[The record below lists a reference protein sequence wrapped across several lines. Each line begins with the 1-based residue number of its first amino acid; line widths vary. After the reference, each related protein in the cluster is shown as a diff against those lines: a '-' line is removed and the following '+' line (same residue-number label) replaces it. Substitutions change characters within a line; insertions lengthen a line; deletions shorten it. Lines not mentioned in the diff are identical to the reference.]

1 MRRRKVNMK
10 INMCWLYAISKYGYP
25 PSIEDTLKVI
35 DEIADLGF
43 TYMEMEGVREE
54 NMKAVWDSRKLIKDK
69 VEERGIKLMNFCP
82 ILPGLVSLDK
92 REREKE
98 FELYKIGLDLSEYFG
113 TELVQIDS
121 FTPPLKFKG
130 DAPYK
135 EAISFGLDL
144 KVEVDP
150 EFSWDDQWKVLVES
164 FSRAAEMAKERGKKL
179 CVEPRVGEMIAN
191 TDSALRLI
199 DHMGGPENFGVV
211 LDTGHL
217 NAQKEILPLSVE
229 KLGKK
234 IFYLHV
240 SDNDGKVNEHLG
252 LGKGSIDWEGVFI
265 TLKKH
270 GFDGYVGL
278 DIGNVED
285 LDKEVVESKRF
296 LEDLFDKLGILY

>member
-1 MRRRKVNMK
+1 MK

-25 PSIEDTLKVI
+25 PTIEDTLKVM

-43 TYMEMEGVREE
+43 SYMEMEGVREE
-54 NMKAVWDSRKLIKDK
+54 NMKAVWDARKRIKK
-69 VEERGIKLMNFCP
+69 KAEERGLKLMNFCP
-82 ILPGLVSLDK
+82 ILPGLVSMD
-92 REREKE
+92 RSEREKG
-98 FELYKIGLDLSEYFG
+98 FELYKLGLDLSEYFE

-150 EFSWDDQWKVLVES
+150 DFNWNDQWKVLVES
-164 FSRAAEMAKERGKKL
+164 FDRAAEMAKERGRKL

-191 TDSALRLI
+191 TDSALRLL
-199 DHMGGPENFGVV
+199 DHVNSDNLGIV

-217 NAQKEILPLSVE
+217 HAQKEILPLSVE

-234 IFYLHV
+234 IYYLHV

-252 LGKGSIDWEGVFI
+252 LGKGNIDWEGVFLA
-265 TLKKH
+265 LKKH
-270 GFDGYVGL
+270 GFNGYVGL
-278 DIGNVED
+278 DIGNVDD
-285 LDKEVVESKRF
+285 LDREVMESKRF
-296 LEDLFDKLGILY
+296 LEELFEKLGIV

>member
-1 MRRRKVNMK
+1 MK

>member
-1 MRRRKVNMK
+1 MK

-54 NMKAVWDSRKLIKDK
+54 NMKAVWDARKRIKDK
-69 VEERGIKLMNFCP
+69 AKERGLKLMNFCP
-82 ILPGLVSLDK
+82 ILPGLVSMDK
-92 REREKE
+92 TEREKG
-98 FELYKIGLDLSEYFG
+98 FELYKIGLDLAEYFE

-130 DAPYK
+130 EAPYK
-135 EAISFGLDL
+135 EAINFGLDL
-144 KVEVDP
+144 KIEIDP
-150 EFSWDDQWKVLVES
+150 EFSWDDQWKVLVDS
-164 FSRAAEMAKERGKKL
+164 FTRAAEMAKERGKKL

-191 TDSALRLI
+191 TDSALRLL
-199 DHMGGPENFGVV
+199 DHVDSDNLGIV

-217 NAQKEILPLSVE
+217 HAQKEILPLSVE

-234 IFYLHV
+234 IYYLHV
-240 SDNDGKVNEHLG
+240 SDNDGKINKHLG
-252 LGKGSIDWEGVFI
+252 LGKGNIDWEGVFLA
-265 TLKKH
+265 LKKH

-285 LDKEVVESKRF
+285 LDREVIESKKF
-296 LEDLFDKLGILY
+296 LEELFDRLEIKY

>member
-1 MRRRKVNMK
+1 MK

-25 PSIEDTLKVI
+25 PTIEDTLKVM

-43 TYMEMEGVREE
+43 SYMEMEGVREE
-54 NMKAVWDSRKLIKDK
+54 NMKAVWDARKRIKK
-69 VEERGIKLMNFCP
+69 KAEERGLKLMNFCP
-82 ILPGLVSLDK
+82 ILPGLVSMD
-92 REREKE
+92 RSEREKG
-98 FELYKIGLDLSEYFG
+98 FELYKLGLDLSEYFE

-150 EFSWDDQWKVLVES
+150 DFNWNDQWKVLVES
-164 FSRAAEMAKERGKKL
+164 FDRAAEMAKERGRKL

-191 TDSALRLI
+191 TDSALRLL
-199 DHMGGPENFGVV
+199 DHVNSDNLGIV

-217 NAQKEILPLSVE
+217 HAQKEILPLSVE

-234 IFYLHV
+234 IYYLHV
-240 SDNDGKVNEHLG
+240 SDNDGKVNEHSG
-252 LGKGSIDWEGVFI
+252 LGKGNIDWEGVFLA
-265 TLKKH
+265 LKKH
-270 GFDGYVGL
+270 GFNGYVGL
-278 DIGNVED
+278 DIGNVDD
-285 LDKEVVESKRF
+285 LDREVMESKRF
-296 LEDLFDKLGILY
+296 LEELFEKLGIV

>member
-1 MRRRKVNMK
+1 MK

-54 NMKAVWDSRKLIKDK
+54 NMKAVWDARKRIKDK
-69 VEERGIKLMNFCP
+69 AKERGLKLMNFCP
-82 ILPGLVSLDK
+82 ILPSLVSMDK
-92 REREKE
+92 REREKG
-98 FELYKIGLDLSEYFG
+98 FELYKIGLDLAEYFE

-130 DAPYK
+130 EAPYK
-135 EAISFGLDL
+135 EAINFGLDL
-144 KVEVDP
+144 KIEIDP
-150 EFSWDDQWKVLVES
+150 EFSWDDQWKVLVDS
-164 FSRAAEMAKERGKKL
+164 FTRAAEMAKERGKKL

-191 TDSALRLI
+191 TDSALRLL
-199 DHMGGPENFGVV
+199 DHVDSDNLGIV

-217 NAQKEILPLSVE
+217 HAQKEILPLSVE

-234 IFYLHV
+234 IYYLHV
-240 SDNDGKVNEHLG
+240 SDNDGKINKHLG
-252 LGKGSIDWEGVFI
+252 LGKGNIDWEGVFLA
-265 TLKKH
+265 LKKH

-285 LDKEVVESKRF
+285 LDREVIESKKF
-296 LEDLFDKLGILY
+296 LEELFDRLEIKY

>member
-1 MRRRKVNMK
+1 MK

-25 PSIEDTLKVI
+25 PSVKDTLKVI

-54 NMKAVWDSRKLIKDK
+54 NMKAVWDARKKIKDK
-69 VEERGIKLMNFCP
+69 VEERGLKLMNFCP
-82 ILPGLVSLDK
+82 ILPSLVSMDK
-92 REREKE
+92 TEREKG
-98 FELYKIGLDLSEYFG
+98 FELYKIGLDLAEYFE

-135 EAISFGLDL
+135 KAISFGLEL
-144 KVEVDP
+144 KVEIDP
-150 EFSWDDQWKVLVES
+150 DFSWNDQWMVLVES
-164 FSRAAEMAKERGKKL
+164 FDRAADMAKERGKKL

-191 TDSALRLI
+191 TDSALRLM
-199 DHMGGPENFGVV
+199 DHMNTDNFGIV

-234 IFYLHV
+234 INYLHV
-240 SDNDGKVNEHLG
+240 SDNDGKVNEHLE
-252 LGKGSIDWEGVFI
+252 LGKGNIDWEGVFLA
-265 TLKKH
+265 LKKH
-270 GFDGYVGL
+270 GFTGYVGL
-278 DIGNVED
+278 DIGNVKE
-285 LDKEVVESKRF
+285 LDKEITESKKF
-296 LEDLFDKLGILY
+296 LENLFNRLGIDY

>member
-1 MRRRKVNMK
+1 MK

-25 PSIEDTLKVI
+25 PTIEDTLKVM

-43 TYMEMEGVREE
+43 SYMEMEGVREE
-54 NMKAVWDSRKLIKDK
+54 NMKAVWDARKRIKK
-69 VEERGIKLMNFCP
+69 KAEERGVKLMNFCP
-82 ILPGLVSLDK
+82 ILPGLVSMD
-92 REREKE
+92 RSEREKG
-98 FELYKIGLDLSEYFG
+98 FELYKLGLDLSEYFE

-150 EFSWDDQWKVLVES
+150 DFNWNDQWKVLVES
-164 FSRAAEMAKERGKKL
+164 FDRAAEMAKERGRKL

-191 TDSALRLI
+191 TDSALRLL
-199 DHMGGPENFGVV
+199 DHVNSDNLGIV

-217 NAQKEILPLSVE
+217 HAQKEILPLSVE

-234 IFYLHV
+234 IYYLHV

-252 LGKGSIDWEGVFI
+252 LGKGNIDWEGVFLA
-265 TLKKH
+265 LKKH
-270 GFDGYVGL
+270 GFNGYVGL
-278 DIGNVED
+278 DIGNVDD
-285 LDKEVVESKRF
+285 LDREVMESKRF
-296 LEDLFDKLGILY
+296 LEELLERLGIV

>member
-1 MRRRKVNMK
+1 MKMK

-25 PSIEDTLKVI
+25 PSIEDTFRVM
-35 DEIADLGF
+35 DEIANLGF

-54 NMKAVWDSRKLIKDK
+54 NMKAVWNARKKIKDK
-69 VEERGIKLMNFCP
+69 AKERGLKLMNFCP
-82 ILPGLVSLDK
+82 ILPSLVSMDK
-92 REREKE
+92 AEREKG
-98 FELYKIGLDLSEYFG
+98 FELYKIGLDLAEYFE

-130 DAPYK
+130 EAPYK
-135 EAISFGLDL
+135 EAINFGLDL
-144 KVEVDP
+144 KVEIDP
-150 EFSWDDQWKVLVES
+150 EFSWDDQWKVLVDS
-164 FSRAAEMAKERGKKL
+164 FTRAAEMAKERGKKL

-191 TDSALRLI
+191 TDSALRLL
-199 DHMGGPENFGVV
+199 DHVNSDNLGIV

-217 NAQKEILPLSVE
+217 HAQKEILPLSVE

-234 IFYLHV
+234 IYYLHV

-252 LGKGSIDWEGVFI
+252 LGKGNIDWEGVFLA
-265 TLKKH
+265 LKKH

-285 LDKEVVESKRF
+285 LDREVIESKKF
-296 LEDLFDKLGILY
+296 LEELFDRLGI

>member
-1 MRRRKVNMK
+1 MK

-25 PSIEDTLKVI
+25 PSIEDTLKVM

-54 NMKAVWDSRKLIKDK
+54 NMKAVWDARKRIKDK
-69 VEERGIKLMNFCP
+69 AKERGLKLMNFCP
-82 ILPGLVSLDK
+82 ILPGLVSMDK
-92 REREKE
+92 TEREKG
-98 FELYKIGLDLSEYFG
+98 FELYKIGLDLAEYFE

-130 DAPYK
+130 EAPYK
-135 EAISFGLDL
+135 EAINFGLDL
-144 KVEVDP
+144 KIEIDP
-150 EFSWDDQWKVLVES
+150 EFSWDDQWKVLVDS
-164 FSRAAEMAKERGKKL
+164 FTRAAEMAKERGKKL

-191 TDSALRLI
+191 TDSALRLL
-199 DHMGGPENFGVV
+199 DHVDSDNLGIV

-217 NAQKEILPLSVE
+217 HAQKEILPLSVE

-234 IFYLHV
+234 IYYLHV
-240 SDNDGKVNEHLG
+240 SDNDGKINKHLG
-252 LGKGSIDWEGVFI
+252 LGKGNIDWEGVFLA
-265 TLKKH
+265 LKKH

-285 LDKEVVESKRF
+285 LDREVIESKKF
-296 LEDLFDKLGILY
+296 LEELFDRLEIKY

>member
-1 MRRRKVNMK
+1 MK

-25 PSIEDTLKVI
+25 PTIEDTLKVM

-43 TYMEMEGVREE
+43 SYMEMEGVREE
-54 NMKAVWDSRKLIKDK
+54 NMKAVWDARKRIKK
-69 VEERGIKLMNFCP
+69 KAEERGVKLMNFCP
-82 ILPGLVSLDK
+82 ILPGLVSMD
-92 REREKE
+92 RSEREKG
-98 FELYKIGLDLSEYFG
+98 FELYKLGLDLSEYFE

-150 EFSWDDQWKVLVES
+150 DFNWNDQWKVLVES
-164 FSRAAEMAKERGKKL
+164 FDRAAEMAKERGRKL

-191 TDSALRLI
+191 TDSALRLL
-199 DHMGGPENFGVV
+199 DHVNSDNLGIV

-217 NAQKEILPLSVE
+217 HAQKEILPLSVE

-234 IFYLHV
+234 IYYLHV

-252 LGKGSIDWEGVFI
+252 LGKGNIDWEGVFLA
-265 TLKKH
+265 LKKH
-270 GFDGYVGL
+270 SFNGYVGL
-278 DIGNVED
+278 DIGNVDD
-285 LDKEVVESKRF
+285 LDREVMESKRF
-296 LEDLFDKLGILY
+296 LEELLERLGIV

>member
-1 MRRRKVNMK
+1 MK

-25 PSIEDTLKVI
+25 PSIEDTLKVM

-54 NMKAVWDSRKLIKDK
+54 NMKAVWDARKRIKDK
-69 VEERGIKLMNFCP
+69 AKERGLKLMNFCP
-82 ILPGLVSLDK
+82 ILPGLVSMDK
-92 REREKE
+92 TEREKG
-98 FELYKIGLDLSEYFG
+98 FELYKIGLDLAEYFE

-130 DAPYK
+130 EAPYK
-135 EAISFGLDL
+135 EAINFGLDL
-144 KVEVDP
+144 KIEIDP
-150 EFSWDDQWKVLVES
+150 EFSWDDQWKVLVDS
-164 FSRAAEMAKERGKKL
+164 FTRAAEMAKERGKKL

-191 TDSALRLI
+191 TDSALRLL
-199 DHMGGPENFGVV
+199 DHVDSDNLGIV

-217 NAQKEILPLSVE
+217 HAQKEILPLSVE

-234 IFYLHV
+234 IYYLHV
-240 SDNDGKVNEHLG
+240 SDNDGKINKHLG
-252 LGKGSIDWEGVFI
+252 LGKGNIDWEGVFLA
-265 TLKKH
+265 LKKH

-285 LDKEVVESKRF
+285 LEREVIESKKF
-296 LEDLFDKLGILY
+296 LEELFDRLEIKY

>member
-1 MRRRKVNMK
+1 MK

-54 NMKAVWDSRKLIKDK
+54 NMKAVWDARKVIKDK
-69 VEERGIKLMNFCP
+69 VEKRGLKLMNFCP
-82 ILPGLVSLDK
+82 ILPSLVSTDK
-92 REREKE
+92 TEREKG
-98 FELYKIGLDLSEYFG
+98 FELYKIGLDLSEYFE

-130 DAPYK
+130 EAPYK
-135 EAISFGLDL
+135 EAINFGLDL
-144 KVEVDP
+144 KVEIDP
-150 EFSWDDQWKVLVES
+150 EFRWDDQWKVLVDS
-164 FSRAAEMAKERGKKL
+164 FTRAAEMAKERGKKL

-191 TDSALRLI
+191 TDSALRLL
-199 DHMGGPENFGVV
+199 DHVNSDNLGIV

-234 IFYLHV
+234 IYYLHV

-252 LGKGSIDWEGVFI
+252 LGKGNIDWEGVFLA
-265 TLKKH
+265 LKKH

-285 LDKEVVESKRF
+285 LDKEVIESRKF
-296 LEDLFDKLGILY
+296 LEKLFDRLGIKY